1 MWTNTQHRPLRTT
14 SSEEVVWF
22 HHIANKLVYNK
33 LIQTLKWRTALFEG
47 LSSGLP
53 PCRSSEW
60 TQMCF
65 SFLRTQRKIS
75 SCIVCLW
82 SFVMKN
88 QKMRSWVENLFCS
101 QEEIIVVSGRR
112 RQKKKNMFCFGSQSN
127 FLLNQRLKQQKLFSS
142 ASKNVCLTNTARL
155 FLPEPSSAHTVHKTW
170 RWLYSPFLKCDCQF
184 CHILSE
190 TLPAN
195 DNMCS

>member
-1 MWTNTQHRPLRTT
+1 MDTNVFFF
-14 SSEEVVWF
+14 S
-22 HHIANKLVYNK
+22 ANTK
-33 LIQTLKWRTALFEG
+33 
-47 LSSGLP
+47 
-53 PCRSSEW
+53 
-60 TQMCF
+60 
-65 SFLRTQRKIS
+65 
-75 SCIVCLW
+75 
-82 SFVMKN
+82 KN
-88 QKMRSWVENLFCS
+88 QLLHRVSLILCDEKPKNAILSWKSIL
-101 QEEIIVVSGRR
+101 QSGGNNCGLGKKET
-112 RQKKKNMFCFGSQSN
+112 KKKKTCFVSDHRATFSWITETKTTNLHCKNLQ
-127 FLLNQRLKQQKLFSS
+127 LFSS